1 MPIETAV
8 GALIAACDASDL
20 ETISVSW
27 LIGNTATQ
35 FQESS
40 MGFEQNSSDKADSQ
54 DKKNAKTFFGLELEA
69 QRDMLMF
76 LVEEH
81 LSRHILEHIADIGRF
96 DDGPGAGIAFQI
108 DVEDIVGVNL
118 QIRKLKEAVEDRL

>member
-1 MPIETAV
+1 MHFKLII
-8 GALIAACDASDL
+8 ALV
-20 ETISVSW
+20 E
-27 LIGNTATQ
+27 
-35 FQESS
+35 
-40 MGFEQNSSDKADSQ
+40 
-54 DKKNAKTFFGLELEA
+54 DKKTDAIMDAARTAGATGATVLNQVRGEGVKVPKTFFGLELET

-81 LSRHILEHIADIGRF
+81 LSRHILEHIAAIGRF

-118 QIRKLKEAVEDRL
+118 QISKLHEAVEDRL